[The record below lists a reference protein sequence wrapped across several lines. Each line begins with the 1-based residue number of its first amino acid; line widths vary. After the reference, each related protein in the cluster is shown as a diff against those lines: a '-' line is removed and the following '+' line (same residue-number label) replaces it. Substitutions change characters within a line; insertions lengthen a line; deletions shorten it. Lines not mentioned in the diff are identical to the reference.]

1 MLASRLTASRSL
13 RHDKPETI
21 TAQEQSMRLSV
32 HLPVLL
38 ALTIAASPIAA
49 AELSGTLLKVK
60 ETRKI
65 TLSYQEASV
74 PFSYLDDNQRPIGF
88 ALDICLRIVD
98 AVKQE
103 LAMPDIT
110 VDYLPVTSSNR
121 IPLMVNGTIDLHCS
135 ATTNSA
141 DRQKQVTFTNTHF
154 LSATRFAAKK
164 SGNINSID
172 DLKGKSV
179 TAVAGSV
186 NLTQLA
192 RVNTERKLGIN
203 ILPAK
208 DQAEAFLM
216 LETDRVQAYALDDVQ
231 LAVAVA
237 RSKEPALYMIGEE
250 TFSKAEPFGIML
262 RREDAPFKA
271 LADRATAELYQSP
284 EIETM
289 YKRWLQSSTP
299 PNGINYN
306 VPMSPALR
314 NAFAHPN
321 SSFDPDAY
329 EIGK

>member
-1 MLASRLTASRSL
+1 
-13 RHDKPETI
+13 
-21 TAQEQSMRLSV
+21 MRL
-32 HLPVLL
+32 PAVLF
-38 ALTIAASPIAA
+38 ALTLAASPVAA
-49 AELSGTLLKVK
+49 DELSGTLQKVK
-60 ETRKI
+60 ETKKV
-65 TLSYQEASV
+65 TLGFQEASV

-98 AVKQE
+98 AVKRE
-103 LAMPDIT
+103 LGTPDIA

-164 SGNINSID
+164 SSSINTID

-186 NLTQLA
+186 NLAQLIK
-192 RVNTERKLGIN
+192 VNAERKLGVN
-203 ILPAK
+203 VLPAK

-216 LETDRVQAYALDDVQ
+216 LDTDRAQAYALDDVQ
-231 LAVAVA
+231 LAVAIA
-237 RSKEPALYMIGEE
+237 RSKQPALYMISEE

-271 LADRATAELYQSP
+271 LADRATAELYKSP
-284 EIETM
+284 EIEVM
-289 YKRWLQSSTP
+289 YKRWLESPTP

-314 NAFAHPN
+314 NAFRNPS
-321 SSFDPDAY
+321 SSFDPDGY
-329 EIGK
+329 EVAK